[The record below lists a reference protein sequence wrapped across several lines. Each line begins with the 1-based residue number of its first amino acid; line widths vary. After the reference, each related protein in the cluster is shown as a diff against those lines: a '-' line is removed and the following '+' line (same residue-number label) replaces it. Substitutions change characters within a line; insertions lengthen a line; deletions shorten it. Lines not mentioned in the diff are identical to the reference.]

1 MTKEPFGS
9 RLRRERERRQIALSS
24 ISASSKISVA
34 LFEALER
41 EDVSRWPAGIF
52 RRAFIRAYAT
62 GIGLDPDP
70 IVREFLE
77 RFPDPTEPQPT
88 AAPDLPAAS
97 AASEAAESARAT
109 GLRLTLAETG
119 TAFRKGR
126 VLGNMR
132 QRWAAVACDAAV
144 VIALAAGVFVAF
156 GQFWLPL
163 GVSALGYYWGGI
175 VLLGN
180 TPGVCLWAPAAGQ
193 ARSRPAAIDTRAKV
207 MKAKAAILARFKHA
221 ASAPD
226 RPQTLRS
233 EPRASR
239 S

>member
-1 MTKEPFGS
+1 
-9 RLRRERERRQIALSS
+9 LRRERERRRIALSS
-24 ISASSKISVA
+24 ISANTKISVS

-41 EDVSRWPAGIF
+41 EDVSRWPTGIF

-70 IVREFLE
+70 VVREFLE
-77 RFPDPTEPQPT
+77 RFPDPTEALPT
-88 AAPDLPAAS
+88 VPSNLPAGSGPS
-97 AASEAAESARAT
+97 APANEPPRSAV
-109 GLRLTLAETG
+109 LRLTLAETDA
-119 TAFRKGR
+119 AFKRGR

-144 VIALAAGVFVAF
+144 VIAVAAGVFVAF

-163 GVSALGYYWGGI
+163 GVSTLGYYWGGI

-180 TPGVCLWAPAAGQ
+180 TPGVCLWAPATGRANSGSS
-193 ARSRPAAIDTRAKV
+193 AVDTRAKL
-207 MKAKAAILARFKHA
+207 MKAKAAFLMRFKRA
-221 ASAPD
+221 ASVPD
-226 RPQTLRS
+226 QPGTLHS

>member
-1 MTKEPFGS
+1 VTDEPFGH
-9 RLRRERERRQIALSS
+9 RLRRERERRQIPLSS
-24 ISASSKISVA
+24 ISANTKISVA

-41 EDVSRWPAGIF
+41 EDVSRWPTGIF

-70 IVREFLE
+70 VVREFLE
-77 RFPDPTEPQPT
+77 RFPDPTEALAT
-88 AAPDLPAAS
+88 ATPDPRAS
-97 AASEAAESARAT
+97 SSASESAPAT
-109 GLRLTLAETG
+109 VLRLTLAETDV
-119 TAFRKGR
+119 AFKRGR
-126 VLGNMR
+126 LLTNMR

-144 VIALAAGVFVAF
+144 VIAVAVGVFVAC

-163 GVSALGYYWGGI
+163 GVSTLGYYWGGI

-180 TPGVCLWAPAAGQ
+180 TPGVCLWAPATG
-193 ARSRPAAIDTRAKV
+193 RGNRRPPAIDTRARV
-207 MKAKAAILARFKHA
+207 MKAKAAILARFKRA
-221 ASAPD
+221 PSAREQPGA
-226 RPQTLRS
+226 LRS